1 MSDPRP
7 TIQDQIAAVAIL
19 RNFARLA
26 PRFVNTTAGDW
37 AVAEAVNTLDNADLF
52 VALDEA
58 YDEQE
63 ITQEDRQP

>member
-1 MSDPRP
+1 MSNPRP
-7 TIQDQIAAVAIL
+7 TTQDQIAAVAIL

-26 PRFVNTTAGDW
+26 PRFVNPTAGDW

-52 VALDEA
+52 AALDEA
-58 YDEQE
+58 HDEQE